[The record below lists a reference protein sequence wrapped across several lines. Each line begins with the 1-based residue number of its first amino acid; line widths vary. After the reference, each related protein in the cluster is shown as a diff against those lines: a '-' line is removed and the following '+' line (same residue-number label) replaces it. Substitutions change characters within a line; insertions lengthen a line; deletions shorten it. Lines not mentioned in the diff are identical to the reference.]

1 MDHTPPRS
9 ASRSARRAPPAIH
22 RHRRNRSLARS
33 PQRLEARFNA
43 VTPPRAHAQ
52 MNPGGSPGR
61 GGGTRRSRKKSGKTR
76 RH

>member
-9 ASRSARRAPPAIH
+9 ASRSARRAPPAVH
-22 RHRRNRSLARS
+22 RVRINRSPARS
-33 PQRLEARFNA
+33 PQRLRFNA

-61 GGGTRRSRKKSGKTR
+61 GGGTRRSRRKSGKTR